1 MSSPDWRLQTLRNFW
16 QGVNWENRAIAQFAS
31 NNQNNNNGSNGSVP
45 TLSFLMSVREY
56 FRAISWTG
64 IPEIA
69 ATSHESKP
77 SNTPLVDESDE
88 TLENF
93 LDDISKFF

>member
-1 MSSPDWRLQTLRNFW
+1 MSSSDWRLQPLRSFW
-16 QGVNWENRAIAQFAS
+16 QSVNWENRAIAPIT
-31 NNQNNNNGSNGSVP
+31 NNNSQGIQ
-45 TLSFLMSVREY
+45 TLSLLMSVRQY

-69 ATSHESKP
+69 ATTPEPKP
-77 SNTPLVDESDE
+77 SSNSIDTSNE
-88 TLENF
+88 TLDDF

>member
-1 MSSPDWRLQTLRNFW
+1 MSSPDWQLQPLRSFW
-16 QGVNWENRAIAQFAS
+16 QNVNWENRAIAPVLIS
-31 NNQNNNNGSNGSVP
+31 NPSNNNGSAP
-45 TLSFLMSVREY
+45 ILSLLMSVREY

-69 ATSHESKP
+69 ASPPEVKP
-77 SNTPLVDESDE
+77 NTIDESNE
-88 TLENF
+88 TLEDF

>member
-1 MSSPDWRLQTLRNFW
+1 MSTSDWRVQPLRNFW
-16 QGVNWENRAIAQFAS
+16 QNVNWENRAIAPAS
-31 NNQNNNNGSNGSVP
+31 IANANNNGSAPV
-45 TLSFLMSVREY
+45 LSLLMSVREY

-69 ATSHESKP
+69 ASQPELKLTSSAI
-77 SNTPLVDESDE
+77 DESNE
-88 TLENF
+88 TLEDF

>member
-1 MSSPDWRLQTLRNFW
+1 MSTSDWRVQPLRNFW
-16 QGVNWENRAIAQFAS
+16 QNVNWENRAIAPAS
-31 NNQNNNNGSNGSVP
+31 ISNANNNGSAPV
-45 TLSFLMSVREY
+45 LSLLMSVREY

-69 ATSHESKP
+69 ASPPEAKLSSSSTI
-77 SNTPLVDESDE
+77 DESNE
-88 TLENF
+88 TLEDF

>member
-1 MSSPDWRLQTLRNFW
+1 MSSPDWRLQPLRNFW
-16 QGVNWENRAIAQFAS
+16 QNVNWENRAIAPAS
-31 NNQNNNNGSNGSVP
+31 IGNVNNNGSAPV
-45 TLSFLMSVREY
+45 LSLLMSVREY

-69 ATSHESKP
+69 ASPPEAKFSSSST
-77 SNTPLVDESDE
+77 DESNE
-88 TLENF
+88 TLEDF

>member
-1 MSSPDWRLQTLRNFW
+1 MSTSDWRVQPLRNFW
-16 QGVNWENRAIAQFAS
+16 QNVNWENRAIAPAS
-31 NNQNNNNGSNGSVP
+31 ISNVNNGIAPV
-45 TLSFLMSVREY
+45 LSLLMSVREY

-69 ATSHESKP
+69 APQPELKLTSS
-77 SNTPLVDESDE
+77 TIDESNE
-88 TLENF
+88 TLEDF

>member
-1 MSSPDWRLQTLRNFW
+1 MSSPDWQLQPLRSFW
-16 QGVNWENRAIAQFAS
+16 QNVNWENRAIAPAS
-31 NNQNNNNGSNGSVP
+31 ISNANNNGSAPV
-45 TLSFLMSVREY
+45 LSLLMSVREY

-69 ATSHESKP
+69 ASPPEAKLSSSSTI
-77 SNTPLVDESDE
+77 DESNE
-88 TLENF
+88 TLEDF

>member
-1 MSSPDWRLQTLRNFW
+1 MSTPDWRIQPLRNFW
-16 QGVNWENRAIAQFAS
+16 QGVNWDNRPLAPMS
-31 NNQNNNNGSNGSVP
+31 VNGSNTNGQVIP
-45 TLSFLMSVREY
+45 ALSFMMSVRDY

-64 IPEIA
+64 IPEIGVT
-69 ATSHESKP
+69 TSEPKP
-77 SNTPLVDESDE
+77 SAAVIDDSNE